1 MHDYIKKILTAR
13 VYDVAIESPL
23 DVMNR
28 LSRRLNNRVL
38 LKREDLQPVFSFKL
52 RGAYNKIA
60 HLPREVLD
68 KGIIC
73 ASAGNHAQGVALA
86 AQRLGVKA
94 TIVMPRTT
102 PAIKV
107 QAVRDRGGKTVLFG
121 DTYDEAYQHARQLE
135 ADKGLT
141 FIHPYDDPDVIAGQG
156 TIGMEILRQHPD
168 PIDAIFIAV
177 GGGGLIAG
185 VAAYV
190 KFLRPEIKI
199 IGVEPEDAASMYEA
213 LKQGERVTLDQ
224 VGIFADGVA
233 VRQVG
238 EETFR
243 LARELVDDVLV
254 VSTDEI
260 CAATKDI
267 FDDTRSIA
275 EPAGALGTA
284 GLKKYVER
292 TGIAGSN
299 LIAINCGANI
309 NFDRLR
315 HVAER
320 AELGERREALL
331 AVTIPE
337 QPGSFRKFCQ
347 VIGKRSITEFNYR
360 YADDRQAQVFAGV
373 QLTEGQEEK
382 QRIIEALREHGY
394 PVTDMSDNEMAK
406 LHVRYMVG
414 GHAPGIRD
422 ELLYRF
428 QFPERP
434 GALLKFLTGMAHD
447 WNISLFHYRNHGSD
461 HGRVLVGIQV
471 PAAERSKF
479 QTFIRELGYP
489 FHEEIDNPAYRLFL
503 DGRATA
509 CKRPGRFTKGGG
521 RPIATRSSTTLRRRR
536 RGIRRRATRW
546 CPLIPKRK
554 NWSGTSR
561 TAGVSGN
568 RKAARKPYASTTSSI
583 RNWVRSHLT
592 GCMTWAPT
600 KAG

>member
-1 MHDYIKKILTAR
+1 MHDYIKKILNAR

-23 DVMNR
+23 EALPR
-28 LSRRLNNRVL
+28 LSRRLNNRAL

-60 HLPREVLD
+60 NLPREVLE

-73 ASAGNHAQGVALA
+73 ASAGNHAQGVALS
-86 AQRLGVKA
+86 AQRLGAKA

-135 ADKGLT
+135 AEKGLT

-168 PIDAIFIAV
+168 PIEAIFVAV

-185 VAAYV
+185 VAAFV

-199 IGVEPEDAASMYEA
+199 IGVEPDDAASMHQA
-213 LKQGERVTLDQ
+213 LAHGRRVMLDQ

-243 LARELVDDVLV
+243 LARELVDDIIL

-267 FDDTRSIA
+267 FDDTRAIA

-284 GLKKYVER
+284 GLKKYATR
-292 TGIAGSN
+292 TGIAGAN

-337 QPGSFRKFCQ
+337 QPGSFRRFCQ
-347 VIGKRSITEFNYR
+347 TIGKRSITEFNYR
-360 YADDRQAQVFAGV
+360 YADSRRAQVFAGI
-373 QLTEGQEEK
+373 QLVEGEEEK
-382 QRIIEALREHGY
+382 NRIIDTLREHGY
-394 PVTDMSDNEMAK
+394 PVIDMSDNEMAK

-428 QFPERP
+428 EFPERP
-434 GALLKFLTGMAHD
+434 GALLKFLTGMAHG

-471 PAAERSKF
+471 PEAERPQF
-479 QTFIRELGYP
+479 QQFVNKLGYP
-489 FHEEIDNPAYRLFL
+489 WREETDNPAYRLFL
-503 DGRATA
+503 DGR
-509 CKRPGRFTKGGG
+509 
-521 RPIATRSSTTLRRRR
+521 
-536 RGIRRRATRW
+536 
-546 CPLIPKRK
+546 
-554 NWSGTSR
+554 N
-561 TAGVSGN
+561 
-568 RKAARKPYASTTSSI
+568 
-583 RNWVRSHLT
+583 
-592 GCMTWAPT
+592 
-600 KAG
+600 

>member
-13 VYDVAIESPL
+13 VYYVAIESPL
-23 DVMNR
+23 EAMSR

-38 LKREDLQPVFSFKL
+38 IKREDLQPVFSFKL

-60 HLPREVLD
+60 QLPPEMLE

-86 AQRLGVKA
+86 AQRVGAKA

-107 QAVRDRGGKTVLFG
+107 QAVRDRGGKIVLFG
-121 DTYDEAYQHARQLE
+121 DTYDEACQHARQLAAE
-135 ADKGLT
+135 KGLT
-141 FIHPYDDPDVIAGQG
+141 FIHPYDDPEVIAGNG

-168 PIDAIFIAV
+168 PIAAIFIAV

-185 VAAYV
+185 IATYV

-199 IGVEPEDAASMYEA
+199 IGVEPDDAASMYQA
-213 LKQGERVTLDQ
+213 LKQGERVMLDQ

-243 LARELVDDVLV
+243 LARQTVDEVIL

-267 FDDTRSIA
+267 FDDTRAIA

-292 TGIAGSN
+292 TGLTGKN

-337 QPGSFRKFCQ
+337 RPGSFRKFCQ
-347 VIGKRSITEFNYR
+347 ALGRRSVTEFNYR
-360 YADDRQAQVFAGV
+360 YADARQAQVFAGI
-373 QLTEGQEEK
+373 QLSEGEAEK
-382 QRIIEALREHGY
+382 TRIIATLRDHDY
-394 PVTDMSDNEMAK
+394 PVVDMSDNEMAK
-406 LHVRYMVG
+406 LHIRYMVG
-414 GHAPGIRD
+414 GPAPGLRD
-422 ELLYRF
+422 EMLYRF
-428 QFPERP
+428 EFPERP
-434 GALLKFLTGMAHD
+434 GALLKFLTGMAQG

-461 HGRVLVGIQV
+461 YGRVLVGIQV
-471 PAAERSKF
+471 QEAERPQF
-479 QTFIRELGYP
+479 RQYLRELDYP
-489 FHEEIDNPAYRLFL
+489 YCEETDNPAYRLFL
-503 DGRATA
+503 
-509 CKRPGRFTKGGG
+509 GGQ
-521 RPIATRSSTTLRRRR
+521 S
-536 RGIRRRATRW
+536 
-546 CPLIPKRK
+546 
-554 NWSGTSR
+554 
-561 TAGVSGN
+561 
-568 RKAARKPYASTTSSI
+568 
-583 RNWVRSHLT
+583 
-592 GCMTWAPT
+592 
-600 KAG
+600 

>member
-60 HLPREVLD
+60 GLPQDVLE
-68 KGIIC
+68 KGVIC

-86 AQRLGVKA
+86 AQRLGAKA

-102 PAIKV
+102 PAIKI
-107 QAVRDRGGKTVLFG
+107 QAVRDRGGKIVLFG

-135 ADKGLT
+135 AEKGLT
-141 FIHPYDDPDVIAGQG
+141 FIHPYDDPDVIAGNG

-168 PIDAIFIAV
+168 PIEALFIAV

-185 VAAYV
+185 VATYV

-199 IGVEPEDAASMYEA
+199 IGVEPDDAASMHEA
-213 LKQGERVTLDQ
+213 LKQGQRVTLDQ
-224 VGIFADGVA
+224 VGLFADGVA

-243 LARELVDDVLV
+243 LAQQLVDDIIV
-254 VSTDEI
+254 VSIDEI

-275 EPAGALGTA
+275 EPAGALGVA

-292 TGIAGSN
+292 TGVTGAQ
-299 LIAINCGANI
+299 LIALNCGANI

-347 VIGKRSITEFNYR
+347 TIGKRSITEFNYR
-360 YADDRQAQVFAGV
+360 YADPRQAQVFAGI
-373 QLTEGQEEK
+373 QLSEGDEEK
-382 QRIIEALREHGY
+382 QRIIDVLREHGY
-394 PVTDMSDNEMAK
+394 PVIDMSDNEMAK

-414 GHAPGIRD
+414 GHAPGLHD

-434 GALLKFLTGMAHD
+434 GALLKFLTGMAHG

-461 HGRVLVGIQV
+461 YGRVLVGIQV
-471 PAAERSKF
+471 PETERAKF
-479 QTFIRELGYP
+479 MQYIRELGYP
-489 FHEEIDNPAYRLFL
+489 FCEETENPVYRLFL
-503 DGRATA
+503 NGR
-509 CKRPGRFTKGGG
+509 
-521 RPIATRSSTTLRRRR
+521 
-536 RGIRRRATRW
+536 
-546 CPLIPKRK
+546 
-554 NWSGTSR
+554 N
-561 TAGVSGN
+561 
-568 RKAARKPYASTTSSI
+568 
-583 RNWVRSHLT
+583 
-592 GCMTWAPT
+592 
-600 KAG
+600 